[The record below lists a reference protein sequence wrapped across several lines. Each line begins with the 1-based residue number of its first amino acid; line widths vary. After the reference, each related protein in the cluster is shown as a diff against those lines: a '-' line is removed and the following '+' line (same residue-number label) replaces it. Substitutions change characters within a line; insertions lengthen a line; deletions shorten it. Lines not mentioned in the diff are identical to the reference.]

1 MVLNRGGSNMGKLL
15 EIEICMGTS
24 CHLLGA
30 QDLMEVIE
38 TLPAEKKAMVELKGA
53 ICLESCG
60 KGPNIKVNG
69 LVLCNMTPERLLQ
82 IIDDNLQ

>member
-1 MVLNRGGSNMGKLL
+1 MTELL

-30 QDLMEVIE
+30 QDLIDAIE
-38 TLPAEKKAMVELKGA
+38 TLPAETKAKIVLKGA
-53 ICLESCG
+53 TCLQACG

-69 LVLCNMTPERLLQ
+69 LVFSSMTPERLLKL
-82 IIDDNLQ
+82 IEDNSL